1 MLSVDFAVL
10 HQEITRIYFT
20 LWNYSL
26 PYIIIS
32 CLHQLVILLKTSQAF
47 STVSV
52 CFPPFF

>member
-10 HQEITRIYFT
+10 LQEITRFYFT
-20 LWNYSL
+20 PWNYSF
-26 PYIIIS
+26 IIIS

-47 STVSV
+47 STVLV